1 MYCKKCGCK
10 VTEKEK
16 KCPNCGRSVEIEY
29 CGGFWG
35 LVGEEK
41 KQSEGCQN
49 KNTDTISSE
58 VVVKKEKQEEGDTAT
73 EKEYKKILIA
83 KKILNKKYKKLKKR
97 SGICIGVLIIALILQ
112 SVSMVTVINE
122 KENIETKYESLS
134 NNYELGKIKYKKLKE
149 QYKSINIKV
158 KYKQIQL
165 ERLKRKYEAS
175 TETEDTGE
183 AEEDTGESYIE
194 PDENIS
200 DFIRN
205 TYEEIKEQIEY
216 MVNWGKQKYKE
227 GVVLGKEILKNS
239 EKIRMGEMGG
249 YT

>member
-1 MYCKKCGCK
+1 MYCQKCGCK
-10 VTEKEK
+10 VAEKEK

-41 KQSEGCQN
+41 KQSEVCQN
-49 KNTDTISSE
+49 KNTDTIPSE
-58 VVVKKEKQEEGDTAT
+58 IIVKQEKHEERDTVT
-73 EKEYKKILIA
+73 EKEYKKILIS
-83 KKILNKKYKKLKKR
+83 KKLLNKKYKKLKKR
-97 SGICIGVLIIALILQ
+97 SGICIGILIIAVILQ
-112 SVSMVTVINE
+112 SVSMVTIINE
-122 KENIETKYESLS
+122 KTDIETKYESLS
-134 NNYELGKIKYKKLKE
+134 NNYELGQIKYKKLKE
-149 QYKSINIKV
+149 QYKSLNIKV

-165 ERLKRKYEAS
+165 ERLKRKSEAS

-183 AEEDTGESYIE
+183 VEEDTGESYTE
-194 PDENIS
+194 PNENIS

-216 MVNWGKQKYKE
+216 MVNWGKQKYKA

-239 EKIRMGEMGG
+239 EKMRMRKMGD